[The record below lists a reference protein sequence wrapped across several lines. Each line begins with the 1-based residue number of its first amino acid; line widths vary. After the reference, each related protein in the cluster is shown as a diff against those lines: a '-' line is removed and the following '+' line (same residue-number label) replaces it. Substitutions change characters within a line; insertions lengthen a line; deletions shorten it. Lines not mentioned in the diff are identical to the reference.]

1 MSASDAPGGN
11 PNVQS
16 GAAGGTPPVVA
27 DQIAELQKFVADHN
41 AQLNNQ
47 GNRLTAV
54 EKSVDEL
61 ETAALDRTIDP
72 PVRTAGVVMQDIVDF
87 LHDIFPGQSAG
98 RTPPGT
104 PSHAVPSVGD
114 GST

>member
-11 PNVQS
+11 PNVHS
-16 GAAGGTPPVVA
+16 GAVVDNPPVVA

-61 ETAALDRTIDP
+61 ETAALDRAVDQHPHTG
-72 PVRTAGVVMQDIVDF
+72 AVVMQDIVDF
-87 LHDIFPGQSAG
+87 LHHIFPGETSG
-98 RTPPGT
+98 RLPPGT
-104 PSHAVPSVGD
+104 PSHVTEG
-114 GST
+114 GG